1 MVVGTGIDV
10 IEVERIAHAARRDAF
25 LKRIFTPREQAYYRQ
40 CGCSPQTLAGMFAAK
55 EATVKALAASF
66 SGIGWREI
74 EILRDSDGAPYAR
87 LGEVAKKRM
96 QALGGTTIRLS
107 IALINSMAVAQAI
120 LEA

>member
-10 IEVERIAHAARRDAF
+10 IEVERIERAARRDAF
-25 LKRIFTPREQAYYRQ
+25 LGRIFTPREQAYYRQ
-40 CGCSPQTLAGMFAAK
+40 CDCNPQALAGMFAAK

-74 EILRDSDGAPYAR
+74 EILRDSSGAPYAM
-87 LGEVAKKRM
+87 LGETAKKRM

-107 IALINSMAVAQAI
+107 ISLINSLAVAQAI